1 MKIRERGETRVASP
15 ASPVPERLFRYL
27 LDLEA
32 EKALRLRYCVS
43 LLCLDPDV
51 DGPSAR
57 GVARHIARLVGRQ
70 LRQTDVAATLS
81 VSTVGLLLVGA
92 EPGTLSG
99 ILDRTGSAMESGHPR
114 YACGRRVVSVSG
126 GGGCYPVT
134 APSATELLRQATDLM
149 RRARGDGGNRLLL
162 PPLPASAASPA

>member
-1 MKIRERGETRVASP
+1 MRHRGETRGPSLAG
-15 ASPVPERLFRYL
+15 PVPERLFRYL

-51 DGPSAR
+51 DRPSAR
-57 GVARHIARLVGRQ
+57 GIARHIARIAGRQ

-81 VSTVGLLLVGA
+81 ASTVGLLLVGA
-92 EPGTLSG
+92 EPGTLSA
-99 ILDRTGSAMESGHPR
+99 ILDRAGSAMEPGRPR
-114 YACGRRVVSVSG
+114 FACGRQVVSVSG

-134 APSATELLRQATDLM
+134 APSAAELLRQATDLM
-149 RRARGDGGNRLLL
+149 RRARGEGGNRLLL
-162 PPLPASAASPA
+162 PPLPASAGSTA

>member
-1 MKIRERGETRVASP
+1 MRERGDMRGSSP

-57 GVARHIARLVGRQ
+57 GVARHIARIAARH
-70 LRQTDVAATLS
+70 LRQTDVATTLS
-81 VSTVGLLLVGA
+81 ASTVGLLLVGA
-92 EPGTLSG
+92 ELGTLSA
-99 ILDRTGSAMESGHPR
+99 ILDRAGGAMEPGSPRFASGR
-114 YACGRRVVSVSG
+114 QVVSVSG

-134 APSATELLRQATDLM
+134 ASSAAELLRQATDLM
-149 RRARGDGGNRLLL
+149 RRARGEGGNRLLL
-162 PPLPASAASPA
+162 PPLAAPVVSTD